1 MCFKFGNEAL
11 GVLLSFFQKHSTIPR
26 YSGLLMGLMKK
37 VLEMRA
43 EDIKASDILKN
54 HIRNLKRSVEE
65 EIRIQHSLQEIQGII
80 SPLLRIAGRR

>member
-11 GVLLSFFQKHSTIPR
+11 GVLLSFLQKHSTIPR

-37 VLEMRA
+37 VLEIPV

-54 HIRNLKRSVEE
+54 HISNLKGSVEE
-65 EIRIQHSLQEIQGII
+65 ETRIQQSLREIQGII
-80 SPLLRIAGRR
+80 SPLLRTAGRR